1 MDKDTIFKIIPIIIS
16 SIALAISFSS
26 HQSLKKEK
34 EPDLKI
40 IQNLWTSKPRY
51 ELINESS
58 SKLDETPSPSYIM
71 LIPSK
76 LYYHFENGETGSNL
90 ILTPIPYSIVEEQI
104 VGNQTK
110 ESIVTTY
117 LPKNFYGKKGIKDI
131 IHGDIINVGEDSFKL
146 SVATYPF
153 MVIVS
158 DINYKYKNKDKNK
171 IILSTPLVNKEL
183 KREQYSNIM
192 EYISDNAD
200 FLKLEIN
207 KEKSIYETVQNK
219 VESQICTM
227 MKKENPNKKD
237 QKLIQIIGGKEGGYG
252 NVLKDINSLIT
263 PSDPV
268 EEYQLNKLDK

>member
-1 MDKDTIFKIIPIIIS
+1 MNKDTIFKIIPIIIS

-26 HQSLKKEK
+26 YQSLKKEK

-71 LIPSK
+71 LVPSK
-76 LYYHFENGETGSNL
+76 LYYHFGNGETASNL

-131 IHGDIINVGEDSFKL
+131 ISGDIIYEDEDSLKL

-158 DINYKYKNKDKNK
+158 DVDYKYNNKDKNK
-171 IILSTPLVNKEL
+171 IILSTPLANKEL
-183 KREQYSNIM
+183 EREQYNNIM

-200 FLKLEIN
+200 YLKLDID

-219 VESQICTM
+219 VESQIYTM
-227 MKKENPNKKD
+227 MEKNNSSKKD
-237 QKLIQIIGGKEGGYG
+237 QKLIQIIGGKEDGYG

-263 PSDPV
+263 PLDPI
-268 EEYQLNKLDK
+268 EEYQSNK